1 MSQRIKLPLVTC
13 EGVDVVPKSLQKYG
27 SYIARVVDK
36 LFIFKNTNIKTPL
49 KAGQGYRFAIVRSE
63 MPHCFF
69 AFRII
74 SV

>member
-13 EGVDVVPKSLQKYG
+13 EGVDVVPKSLQKYEG
-27 SYIARVVDK
+27 YIARVVDK
-36 LFIFKNTNIKTPL
+36 LFIFNNTNIKTPS

-63 MPHCFF
+63 MPHYFF
-69 AFRII
+69 AFSIL